1 MTAPIVVTR
10 PRLELVLNERVDPK
24 PDLRYRRNESHRI
37 YTPTASPG
45 YAVALLSSTTF
56 DSPWVTIVRDEPG
69 GDSTYFQI
77 LGTPDRLI
85 AEGGGVRGTARWNWR
100 ATALPGDW
108 TPTTAGPPWYEVNTY
123 TSDLIT
129 ADDAR
134 RMIWPAL
141 ANDLP
146 AMGRQAGMRALFF

>member
-1 MTAPIVVTR
+1 MPVT
-10 PRLELVLNERVDPK
+10 
-24 PDLRYRRNESHRI
+24 
-37 YTPTASPG
+37 SPLHPE
-45 YAVALLSSTTF
+45 ALLSSTTF
-56 DSPWVTIVRDEPG
+56 DSPWVTIVRGEPG
-69 GDSTYFQI
+69 GDSVYFQI

-85 AEGGGVRGTARWNWR
+85 AEGGGVRGTSLWNWR
-100 ATALPGDW
+100 ATAIPGDW
-108 TPTTAGPPWYEVNTY
+108 THTTAGPPWYELGVY
-123 TSDLIT
+123 QSDIIT